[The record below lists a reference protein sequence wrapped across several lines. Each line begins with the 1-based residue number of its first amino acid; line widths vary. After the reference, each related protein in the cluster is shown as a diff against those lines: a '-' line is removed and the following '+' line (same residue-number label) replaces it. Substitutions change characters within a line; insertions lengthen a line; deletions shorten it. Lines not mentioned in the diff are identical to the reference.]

1 MDLLQELGAERDI
14 RKLLALYPQLADNEG
29 AAAAWSEL
37 FAEDG
42 ALVIG
47 PQWIEGRAA
56 LREWMAAAQSG
67 PKMRHLMVNA
77 AISVESSD
85 AASATMDMGL
95 LRGEGGQWLLA
106 ASPRYTD
113 RLVRTASGWKFQ
125 ERVLEN
131 RRP

>member
-1 MDLLQELGAERDI
+1 MDLLEELAAERDI
-14 RKLLALYPQLADNEG
+14 RKLLAQYPQLADTVG
-29 AAAAWSEL
+29 AAAAWAEL

-47 PQWIEGRAA
+47 PKRIEGRAA
-56 LREWMAAAQSG
+56 LRAWMETAQSG
-67 PKMRHLMVNA
+67 PKMRHLMMNPL
-77 AISVESSD
+77 ISVDSPD
-85 AASATMDMGL
+85 TATVTMDMAL
-95 LRGEGGQWLLA
+95 LRGEGEQWLLF

-113 RLVRTASGWKFQ
+113 RLVRTEGGWKFR